1 VTAIIAW
8 TYLMHAYYRR
18 EGVDIV
24 AAAPAWYR
32 PHRAAPRSYWE
43 LGQCIATGACPP
55 TAARSI
61 I

>member
-32 PHRAAPRSYWE
+32 PHRAAPRSIGSW
-43 LGQCIATGACPP
+43 ASASRRAHARS